1 MAESEPSNRAL
12 TTTRFSELNPPLS
25 EPVIEALTLA
35 GFQFCTPVQA
45 ATIPLLCGHKDV
57 AVDAATGSGKTLA
70 FVVPFVEILR
80 RFPTPPKSHQVM
92 GMVISPTRELS
103 SQIYHVAQP
112 FFSTVQNLKSIL
124 LVGGLDIRTDIRKI
138 ENEGANILVGTP
150 GKLHD
155 IMERLD
161 VLDFRS
167 LEILI
172 LDEADRLLDMG
183 FQKQLTYIIS
193 RLPKLRRTGLFSATQ
208 TEAVDELSK
217 AGLRNPVKVEV
228 RVEAKAL
235 GDMASTQE
243 LASSRTP
250 LGLHIEYMV
259 CEAQNKLSYLVDFI
273 SRNMSKK
280 IIVYFMTC
288 ACVDYWGVILPQ
300 LIVLKGCPIIPLHG
314 RMKQIAREKA
324 LASFTN
330 LSSGVLLCTDVA
342 ARGLD
347 IPGVDWILQIA
358 REKALA
364 SFTNLSSGVLLCT
377 DVAARGLDIPGVDW
391 ILQYDPPQDPNVF
404 IHRVGRTARIGRQG
418 SAIVFLLPK
427 IRSAAKEDRDVMEKG
442 IKAFVS
448 HIRAY
453 KEHHCSFIFRWKE
466 LEIGKLA
473 MGYGLLQIPSMP
485 EVTHHSL
492 SIDGFSPVD
501 DINLTQIK
509 YKDKARER
517 HRLKILQSEQ
527 AEEPRQNRVKKI
539 PDDNVAI
546 TRKKTGRQ
554 RRATQTKEDDE
565 ELENEYR
572 LLKKLKRGLI
582 DESEYEKL
590 TGFGNLEEGSSESNS
605 KDYGAELST
614 GSKSKRAKIKRGKN
628 AKNTEKSRARKNKKG
643 SKMRLK
649 MIKNTRV

>member
-45 ATIPLLCGHKDV
+45 TTIPLLCGHKDV

-80 RFPTPPKSHQVM
+80 RYPSPPKPHQVM
-92 GMVISPTRELS
+92 GMIVSPTRELS

-183 FQKQLTYIIS
+183 FQKQLTSIIS

-208 TEAVDELSK
+208 TEAVDELSR

-300 LIVLKGCPIIPLHG
+300 LIALNSCPIIPLHG

-330 LSSGVLLCTDVA
+330 LT
-342 ARGLD
+342 
-347 IPGVDWILQIA
+347 
-358 REKALA
+358 
-364 SFTNLSSGVLLCT
+364 SGVLLCT

-418 SAIVFLLPK
+418 SAIVYLLPK
-427 IRSAAKEDRDVMEKG
+427 EDAYVEFLCLRRVPLKERKSIDVAFDIVPQIRSAAKEDRDVMEKG

-448 HIRAY
+448 YIRAY
-453 KEHHCSFIFRWKE
+453 KEHHCSYIFRWKE

-485 EVTHHSL
+485 EVKHHSL

-501 DINLTQIK
+501 DVDLTQIK

-517 HRLKILQSEQ
+517 HRLKILQSKQ
-527 AEEPRQNRVKKI
+527 AEEPKQNRVKKI

-605 KDYGAELST
+605 KGSGAELST
-614 GSKSKRAKIKRGKN
+614 GSKSKRSKTKRGRN
-628 AKNTEKSRARKNKKG
+628 AKKSETFRARKKKKG
-643 SKMRLK
+643 SK
-649 MIKNTRV
+649 TRHRESKGVL

>member
-80 RFPTPPKSHQVM
+80 RYPSPPKPHQVM
-92 GMVISPTRELS
+92 GMIISPTRELS

-288 ACVDYWGVILPQ
+288 ACVDYWGVILSQ
-300 LIVLKGCPIIPLHG
+300 LIALKGCPLIPLHG
-314 RMKQIAREKA
+314 RMK
-324 LASFTN
+324 
-330 LSSGVLLCTDVA
+330 
-342 ARGLD
+342 
-347 IPGVDWILQIA
+347 QIA

-427 IRSAAKEDRDVMEKG
+427 EDAYVEFLRLRRVPLKERKSLDVAFDIVPQIRSAAKEDRDVMEKG

-448 HIRAY
+448 YIRAY

-473 MGYGLLQIPSMP
+473 MGYGLLQIPAMP
-485 EVTHHSL
+485 EVKHHSL
-492 SIDGFSPVD
+492 SIDGFSPIH

-517 HRLKILQSEQ
+517 HRLKILQSKQ
-527 AEEPRQNRVKKI
+527 AEEPKQNRVKKI

-590 TGFGNLEEGSSESNS
+590 TGFGVLEEGSSESNS
-605 KDYGAELST
+605 KDYGTELST

-628 AKNTEKSRARKNKKG
+628 AKNTERSRARKNKKG
-643 SKMRLK
+643 SKMMRLK
-649 MIKNTRV
+649 MIKNTRA

>member
-80 RFPTPPKSHQVM
+80 RYPSPPKPHQVM
-92 GMVISPTRELS
+92 GMIISPTRELS

-300 LIVLKGCPIIPLHG
+300 LIALKGCPLIPLHG
-314 RMKQIAREKA
+314 RMK
-324 LASFTN
+324 
-330 LSSGVLLCTDVA
+330 
-342 ARGLD
+342 
-347 IPGVDWILQIA
+347 QIA

-418 SAIVFLLPK
+418 SAVVFLLPK
-427 IRSAAKEDRDVMEKG
+427 EDAYVEFLRLRRVPLKERKSLDVAFDIVPQIRSAAKEDRDVMEKG

-448 HIRAY
+448 YIRAY

-485 EVTHHSL
+485 EVKHHSL
-492 SIDGFSPVD
+492 SVDGFSPVD
-501 DINLTQIK
+501 GINLSQIK

-517 HRLKILQSEQ
+517 HRLKILQSKQ
-527 AEEPRQNRVKKI
+527 AEEPKRNRVKKI

-628 AKNTEKSRARKNKKG
+628 AKNTERSRARKNKKG
-643 SKMRLK
+643 SKMKRLK

>member
-70 FVVPFVEILR
+70 FVVPVVEILR
-80 RFPTPPKSHQVM
+80 RYPSPPKPHQVM
-92 GMVISPTRELS
+92 GMIISPTRELS

-172 LDEADRLLDMG
+172 LDEADRLLDLG

-259 CEAQNKLSYLVDFI
+259 CEAQNKLFYLVDFI

-300 LIVLKGCPIIPLHG
+300 LIALKGCPIIPLHG
-314 RMKQIAREKA
+314 RMK
-324 LASFTN
+324 
-330 LSSGVLLCTDVA
+330 
-342 ARGLD
+342 
-347 IPGVDWILQIA
+347 QIA

-427 IRSAAKEDRDVMEKG
+427 EDAYVEFLRLRRVPLKERESLDVAFDIVPQIRSAAKEDRDVMEKG

-448 HIRAY
+448 YIRAY
-453 KEHHCSFIFRWKE
+453 KEHHCSYIFRWKE

-473 MGYGLLQIPSMP
+473 MGYGLLQIPLMP
-485 EVTHHSL
+485 EVKHHSL

-501 DINLTQIK
+501 DIDLTQIK

-517 HRLKILQSEQ
+517 HRLKILQSKQ
-527 AEEPRQNRVKKI
+527 AEVPKQNRAKKI

-546 TRKKTGRQ
+546 IRKKTGRQ
-554 RRATQTKEDDE
+554 RRATQTKEDEE

-582 DESEYEKL
+582 DETEYEKL

-605 KDYGAELST
+605 RGSGAQLST
-614 GSKSKRAKIKRGKN
+614 VSKSKRAKTKRGKN
-628 AKNTEKSRARKNKKG
+628 AKNTERSRARKNKKG
-643 SKMRLK
+643 SK
-649 MIKNTRV
+649 TRV